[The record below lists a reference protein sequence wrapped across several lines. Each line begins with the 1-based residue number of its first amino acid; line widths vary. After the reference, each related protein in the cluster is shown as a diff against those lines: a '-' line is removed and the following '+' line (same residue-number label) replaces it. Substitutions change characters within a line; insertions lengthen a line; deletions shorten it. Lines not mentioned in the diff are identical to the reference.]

1 MPWGDQSHFRD
12 GSQVLVSFVAG
23 GLRLRVFI
31 NHRLHLAR
39 QLRGSSELVLDVTPE
54 SPRFQS
60 ASTSSRACLHELHEQ
75 LRACNE
81 SLQQAY
87 TTLLTAL
94 FEGTRIVLLVSS
106 RAFFT
111 FYQAYG
117 VGNHLEFR

>member
-1 MPWGDQSHFRD
+1 
-12 GSQVLVSFVAG
+12 VSLVAG
-23 GLRLRVFI
+23 GMRLRVFI

-39 QLRGSSELVLDVTPE
+39 ELRGSTELVLDVTPQ
-54 SPRFQS
+54 SPRFKS
-60 ASTSSRACLHELHEQ
+60 ASTSSQACLHEQ